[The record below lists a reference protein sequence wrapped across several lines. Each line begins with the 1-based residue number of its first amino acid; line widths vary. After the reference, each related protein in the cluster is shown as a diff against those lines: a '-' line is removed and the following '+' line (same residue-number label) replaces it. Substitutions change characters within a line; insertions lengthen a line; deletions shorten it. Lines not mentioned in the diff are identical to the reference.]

1 MFYYLLKIGVILY
14 GPPSAPHPTP
24 PKTTHKE
31 KKNTPPPTSPP
42 PHTQKKKT
50 NGYRNECK
58 ELSFLG
64 ILDSFVK
71 L

>member
-42 PHTQKKKT
+42 PHTHKKKT
-50 NGYRNECK
+50 QMDIGMNVRN
-58 ELSFLG
+58 SP
-64 ILDSFVK
+64 S
-71 L
+71 